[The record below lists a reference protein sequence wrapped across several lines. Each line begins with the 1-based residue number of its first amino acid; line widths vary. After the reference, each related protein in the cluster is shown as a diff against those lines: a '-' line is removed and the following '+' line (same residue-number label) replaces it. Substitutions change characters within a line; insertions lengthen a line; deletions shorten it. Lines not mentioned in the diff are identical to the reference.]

1 MREASVNFEC
11 WMVQGRRRPHRDIT
25 GTNDDAPSRH
35 FNISCP
41 RMQGRRRTRWVTT
54 RYERRRPPTAVSRSR
69 GAGCKTDAVHIGPS
83 PGTNDEAHAAAWVD
97 ELDRACLR
105 GDARHHKALSLRSSQ
120 PANQHAPPVTNCP
133 CHEGS
138 QYRAHRDYDTLRLI
152 ASCILSN
159 EPSESTSANEMRF
172 PSVL

>member
-1 MREASVNFEC
+1 MREASVNVEC

-25 GTNDDAPSRH
+25 RTNDDAPSRH

-133 CHEGS
+133 CHEGKS
-138 QYRAHRDYDTLRLI
+138 I
-152 ASCILSN
+152 S
-159 EPSESTSANEMRF
+159 SAQRPRHAATDNKF
-172 PSVL
+172 HPVQ